1 MIAYSGLKSRIDRL
15 ANKAKVYGDVPYIG
29 FISRTEDDFILEL
42 RFKRKGNHFRS
53 EERRF
58 QSQNGLNEYII
69 DIENKYGKG
78 IIVFYAENELV
89 N

>member
-1 MIAYSGLKSRIDRL
+1 MSAYSGLKTRIDRL

-53 EERRF
+53 EEQRF
-58 QSQNGLNEYII
+58 KTANEVDNFISRFDCPI
-69 DIENKYGKG
+69 VIFKAEEN
-78 IIVFYAENELV
+78 LQ
-89 N
+89 